1 MTQPTLLPHRRLL
14 TLAGLVTAL
23 AATFVALALPTAAM
37 ASKCGDK
44 VLADWYDNGRIDR
57 LYKLHCY
64 EDALDSIPSDL
75 RDYANAEDIISRA
88 LQAAVDGELDPGG
101 PDPSP
106 GDGTPGG
113 SGNQP
118 PDSEPDPNTPN
129 PPEGEVA
136 PDVDTSGISSVPLPL
151 IVLALMSVALLTAG
165 GLGYLRRR
173 HVEAGA
179 GEPHDPEDLL

>member
-1 MTQPTLLPHRRLL
+1 VTQPTLPPHRRVL

-44 VLADWYDNGRIDR
+44 VLADWFDNGRIDR
-57 LYKLHCY
+57 LYDLHCY
-64 EDALDSIPSDL
+64 EEAIDSIPPDL
-75 RDYANAEDIISRA
+75 RDYANAEEIISRA
-88 LQAAVDGELDPGG
+88 LQAAVNNELDPGG

-106 GDGTPGG
+106 EDGPPGGTP
-113 SGNQP
+113 SDPNNP
-118 PDSEPDPNTPN
+118 NDPNTPTT
-129 PPEGEVA
+129 PEGEVA
-136 PDVDTSGISSVPLPL
+136 PDVDTSGISSVPIPL

-173 HVEAGA
+173 HVEAEA
-179 GEPHDPEDLL
+179 GGPQGPEDPL

>member
-1 MTQPTLLPHRRLL
+1 VTQSTLPAHRRLL
-14 TLAGLVTAL
+14 TLAGIVIAL
-23 AATFVALALPTAAM
+23 AAMFVALALPTAAL
-37 ASKCGDK
+37 ASECGNK
-44 VLADWYDNGRIDR
+44 ILADWYDNGRIDR

-106 GDGTPGG
+106 DDGTPGG
-113 SGNQP
+113 GETPN
-118 PDSEPDPNTPN
+118 DPNNPSTPG
-129 PPEGEVA
+129 GEVA
-136 PDVDTSGISSVPLPL
+136 PDVDTSGISSVPIPL

-173 HVEAGA
+173 HVEAET

>member
-1 MTQPTLLPHRRLL
+1 MTQPTLPAHRRVL

-23 AATFVALALPTAAM
+23 AAIFVALALPTAAM

-44 VLADWYDNGRIDR
+44 VLADWFDNGRIDR
-57 LYKLHCY
+57 LYDLHCY
-64 EDALDSIPSDL
+64 EEAIDSIPSDL
-75 RDYANAEDIISRA
+75 RDYANAEEIISRA
-88 LQAAVDGELDPGG
+88 LQAAVNDELDPGG

-106 GDGTPGG
+106 NDGTPGG
-113 SGNQP
+113 TPGDPSNP
-118 PDSEPDPNTPN
+118 SDPNTPTT
-129 PPEGEVA
+129 PEGEVA
-136 PDVDTSGISSVPLPL
+136 PDVDTSGISSVPIPL

-173 HVEAGA
+173 HVEAET